1 MRSTNRKPD
10 VTHTAQAMTQ
20 PTIDALLEQIAI
32 LEQKLANR
40 ELLLERILIWLRN
53 RPLDEAGDFMA
64 GIEKHLGILHDV
76 EGDQEEEART
86 LGGGAKA
93 VHLRDGVELRDK
105 ET

>member
-1 MRSTNRKPD
+1 
-10 VTHTAQAMTQ
+10 
-20 PTIDALLEQIAI
+20 
-32 LEQKLANR
+32 
-40 ELLLERILIWLRN
+40 
-53 RPLDEAGDFMA
+53 MA

-86 LGGGAKA
+86 LGAGAKA